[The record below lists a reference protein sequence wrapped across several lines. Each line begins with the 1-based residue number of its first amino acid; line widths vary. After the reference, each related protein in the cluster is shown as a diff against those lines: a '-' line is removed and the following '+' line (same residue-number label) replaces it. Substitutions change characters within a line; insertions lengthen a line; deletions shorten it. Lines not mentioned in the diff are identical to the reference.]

1 MGCAKS
7 PCDVASPKVNR
18 RKFQQQ
24 FPAQAVH
31 GILVSMMQIFT
42 EDTETMHGA
51 GTKPQ
56 GIEIDTLRELRTIK

>member
-1 MGCAKS
+1 MDCTKS

-31 GILVSMMQIFT
+31 GILVPMMQIFT

-51 GTKPQ
+51 GQNLK
-56 GIEIDTLRELRTIK
+56 E